1 MFDFVPVSPTDYL
14 NISMNYPQMNL
25 KTIYEIVLEDRRH
38 SRKSS
43 IANLSPR
50 KVRTKTVVEKQIV
63 EKVVYK
69 PKIEKQIV
77 EKVVYVDR
85 TTGEK
90 TRKPRT
96 PKPVLKEESKI
107 INTIKKQP
115 VKTRIDDLTDDDFIK
130 DMEQQKRDRFKEELM
145 RRMKNG

>member
-1 MFDFVPVSPTDYL
+1 
-14 NISMNYPQMNL
+14 MNYPQMNL

-38 SRKSS
+38 SRKAPTTKK
-43 IANLSPR
+43 I
-50 KVRTKTVVEKQIV
+50 KVIEKQVV

-69 PKIEKQIV
+69 PKVEKQIV

-85 TTGEK
+85 ATGEK
-90 TRKPRT
+90 TRKPRID
-96 PKPVLKEESKI
+96 KPVPKEESKI
-107 INTIKKQP
+107 INIIKKPP